1 MMTKQRSNSNEDEQS
16 DAPKLKNR
24 VMKVHDCT
32 WEKISIEATRRR
44 INLVDLIDDMWAS
57 YDRLPVRER
66 GWALHR
72 SNEANVDSPPGVA
85 AVLLDIYANPRPGE
99 EILSELL
106 RKHVA
111 RR

>member
-1 MMTKQRSNSNEDEQS
+1 MVMNDRPQANGDEQ
-16 DAPKLKNR
+16 ATPKLPDR
-24 VMKVHDCT
+24 VLKVRDRT
-32 WEKISIEATRRR
+32 WEKMSIEATRRR
-44 INLVDLIDDMWAS
+44 VNLVDLIDDMWAS

-99 EILSELL
+99 EILAELL